1 MHFSAA
7 TTAGRV
13 LPQRLA
19 LRMAP
24 LLDRIDAVLFTAD
37 ERGEALRMTIAASRA
52 MIFEASALSFTV
64 WRKLGIV
71 MPIFVPAARGDA

>member
-1 MHFSAA
+1 VHFSAA
-7 TTAGRV
+7 TTAGGF

-19 LRMAP
+19 LRMAL
-24 LLDRIDAVLFTAD
+24 LLDRIDAVLFTTD
-37 ERGEALRMTIAASRA
+37 DSGEAGPMAIATSLAKA
-52 MIFEASALSFTV
+52 GAPSFTA